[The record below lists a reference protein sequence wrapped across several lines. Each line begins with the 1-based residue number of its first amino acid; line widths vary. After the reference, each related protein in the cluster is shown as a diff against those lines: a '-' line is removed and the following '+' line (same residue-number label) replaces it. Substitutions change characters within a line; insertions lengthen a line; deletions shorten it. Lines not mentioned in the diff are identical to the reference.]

1 MTQNICGA
9 LVPLET
15 VVVPDVVLPG
25 CPRNTFED
33 VLAPTEAEEL
43 PAAAPVVIIPVVLIR
58 LALSNHVSSYNIMPL
73 LQLVHLSELP
83 LHVFQL
89 LSHFN
94 QSLSSL

>member
-43 PAAAPVVIIPVVLIR
+43 PAAAPVVMIPVVFAKS
-58 LALSNHVSSYNIMPL
+58 ALSYH
-73 LQLVHLSELP
+73 LVPDIILP
-83 LHVFQL
+83 G
-89 LSHFN
+89 
-94 QSLSSL
+94 